1 MTTTPDVGGRI
12 PPATRLTLHGRRHP
26 YMTKPLAAG
35 INRATVGKLAGHVSV
50 VFTVKQYF
58 KLLGDH
64 DAAAARV
71 YA

>member
-1 MTTTPDVGGRI
+1 MSAGRI
-12 PPATRLTLHGRRHP
+12 PRGPANTVRQEAPVHDET
-26 YMTKPLAAG
+26 AG
-35 INRATVGKLAGHVSV
+35 SGMNRGTVGKLAGHVSV